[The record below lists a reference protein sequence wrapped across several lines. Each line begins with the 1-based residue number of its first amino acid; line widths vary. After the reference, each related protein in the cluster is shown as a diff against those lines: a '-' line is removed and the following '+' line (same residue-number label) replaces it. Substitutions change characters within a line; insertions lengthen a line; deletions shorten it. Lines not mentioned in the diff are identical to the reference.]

1 MNSMNS
7 NQLPQTRRTILK
19 KGILAT
25 ATAAIGVPL
34 TTGLASAEACCKT
47 CWVDVK
53 PDSCPNSINPKNN
66 GVVSVAVGWPNLKM
80 NTIRLVPSAGNP
92 DIQFTGCQDYL
103 NPDWKDVSCEDIDQL
118 LSESDGR
125 EASAIRMTRE
135 DLNGDGDNETVLKF
149 NTRDLELRS
158 DDEYLVLEAETGS
171 GCRLLG
177 IDSVRVVGKSN
188 NRN

>member
-25 ATAAIGVPL
+25 ATAAIGVPI
-34 TTGLASAEACCKT
+34 TTELDSAADCYKT

-66 GVVSVAVGWPNLKM
+66 GVVSVAVGWPNLKKE
-80 NTIRLVPSAGNP
+80 TVRLVPSAGSP

-103 NPDWKDVSCEDIDQL
+103 NPDWKDISYEDIDQL
-118 LSESDGR
+118 LSKSDGR
-125 EASAIRMTRE
+125 EAKAIRMTQE
-135 DLNGDGDNETVLKF
+135 DLNGDGNNDTVLKF
-149 NTRDLELRS
+149 NTRDLDLRA
-158 DDEYLVLEAETGS
+158 DDKYLVLEAETGS

-177 IDSVRVVGKSN
+177 IDSVRVVGNSHN
-188 NRN
+188 PN